1 MRGSLP
7 WDLRKYSLELRGR
20 GTRTGMGGVGRPG
33 SGQGARSVGSPGSRG
48 HHGALRTWVRQAR
61 DRIRAPGP
69 GSPGGEDAERIKEC
83 EKEVRQLR
91 RASAILKER
100 VGLSIAAECG
110 RPSR

>member
-1 MRGSLP
+1 MVAP
-7 WDLRKYSLELRGR
+7 GR
-20 GTRTGMGGVGRPG
+20 AKGRDP
-33 SGQGARSVGSPGSRG
+33 SDRQGAGG

>member
-1 MRGSLP
+1 MVAP
-7 WDLRKYSLELRGR
+7 GR
-20 GTRTGMGGVGRPG
+20 AKGRDPSDRQGAGGIMGLCAPGCARPGTR
-33 SGQGARSVGSPGSRG
+33 SG
-48 HHGALRTWVRQAR
+48 RQAR

-69 GSPGGEDAERIKEC
+69 GPPGGEDAERIKEC